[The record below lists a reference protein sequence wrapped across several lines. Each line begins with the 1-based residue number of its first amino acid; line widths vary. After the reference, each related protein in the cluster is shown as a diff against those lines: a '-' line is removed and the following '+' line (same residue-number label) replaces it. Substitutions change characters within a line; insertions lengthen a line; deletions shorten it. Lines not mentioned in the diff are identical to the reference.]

1 VVADITS
8 RNGMTNNVPS
18 TSLTV
23 YAGGDAVATGS
34 EGDRHARLD
43 GAGLAK
49 LTQCVD
55 RSGFL
60 DLADDYSNRSSKA
73 DGGGKFWR

>member
-1 VVADITS
+1 
-8 RNGMTNNVPS
+8 
-18 TSLTV
+18 
-23 YAGGDAVATGS
+23 
-34 EGDRHARLD
+34 
-43 GAGLAK
+43 LAK